1 MDIIF
6 WVVLQTLKTEM
17 LQVVAERENV
27 LNELRNMNSK
37 LQYCE
42 QVCTCYFDVILL
54 GRKYTSESRS
64 MTLRSSNKGP
74 FE

>member
-6 WVVLQTLKTEM
+6 CVVLQTLKTEM

-37 LQYCE
+37 LQYYE
-42 QVCTCYFDVILL
+42 QVCTC
-54 GRKYTSESRS
+54 
-64 MTLRSSNKGP
+64 
-74 FE
+74 